1 MRCYKSINDA
11 FNLAV
16 EIKFQLN
23 FSNKIINQ
31 SSFINN
37 VGKLLT
43 ANVLVQ
49 IVAFVLSTIITR
61 LYSDDDFGV
70 LAKFMSVAGIF
81 IVLATARLEY
91 AIILPKDDEEA
102 KSIFSLSFLI
112 SIIVSLFSFLF
123 LLIFRNKIES
133 YFNIE
138 NVSSW
143 IILMPLVVFFSG
155 FINIAVNYKN
165 REKKYNQMAIG
176 QSVAGVLNPIFSI
189 SFFKILYNGLIEA
202 VFVSNFFASIYLG
215 ITLLKENIFKT
226 TVKFSVV
233 LKKYYRFP
241 SFNLVHAL
249 LNIISSSLP
258 VFMLSPVFENHL
270 IGLFTMAMG
279 KVFKPVNLFGSAIY
293 QVFSKK
299 IVDDLHLKKDVSLQ
313 VRKVLLVLFGLG
325 IVPFLILY
333 MYAPSIFSF
342 IWGEDWMQ
350 AGVYL
355 KLLLPWL
362 FMVYLTSSL
371 SFIPNLLEKQKTALF
386 IEFIYLVLR
395 FFALS
400 YGIKNGSLEM
410 ALSAFSW
417 VGVFV
422 LSFTLAWYYYLV
434 KNVGNQNE

>member
-1 MRCYKSINDA
+1 M
-11 FNLAV
+11 
-16 EIKFQLN
+16 
-23 FSNKIINQ
+23 KISPNIFKQ
-31 SSFINN
+31 SSFVNN

-49 IVAFVLSTIITR
+49 VVAFVLSTIITR
-61 LYSDDDFGV
+61 LYSDDDFGL

-91 AIILPKDDEEA
+91 AIILPKNDDEA
-102 KSIFSLSFLI
+102 KSIFSLSFAL
-112 SIIVSLFSFLF
+112 SIIVSLLSFF
-123 LLIFRNKIES
+123 VLLIFKNNFES

-138 NVSSW
+138 NLQSW
-143 IILMPLVVFFSG
+143 IFLMPLTVFFSA
-155 FINIAVNYKN
+155 FVNIAINYKN

-176 QSVAGVLNPIFSI
+176 QSMVGVLNPIFSI
-189 SFFKILYNGLIEA
+189 SLFKIIYNGMIEA
-202 VFVSNFFASIYLG
+202 IFVSNFFASIYLG
-215 ITLLKENIFKT
+215 FTLLKENIFKSG
-226 TVKFSVV
+226 VEFSSI

-279 KVFKPVNLFGSAIY
+279 KVFRPVNLFGSAIY

-299 IVDDLHLKKDVSLQ
+299 IIDDLHLKKDVSLQ
-313 VRKVLLVLFGLG
+313 VRKVLLVLFVLG
-325 IVPFLILY
+325 IFPFSILY
-333 MYAPSIFSF
+333 IYAPSIFSF

-362 FMVYLTSSL
+362 FMVYLASSL

-386 IEFIYLVLR
+386 IELVYLVLR
-395 FFALS
+395 FLALS

-410 ALSAFSW
+410 ALNAFSW

-422 LSFTLAWYYYLV
+422 LSFTLVWYYLLV
-434 KNVGNQNE
+434 KNVGNENE